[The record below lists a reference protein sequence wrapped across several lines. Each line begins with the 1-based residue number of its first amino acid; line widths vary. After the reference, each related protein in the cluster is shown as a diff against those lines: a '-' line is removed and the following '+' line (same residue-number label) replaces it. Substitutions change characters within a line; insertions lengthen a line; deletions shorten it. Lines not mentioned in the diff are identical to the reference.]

1 MASVKNLSLGKN
13 EDPKRRGSGG
23 AKQVSL
29 DGTTVP
35 PSLGRLK
42 IEEPKIEN
50 VRWYGETAVT
60 PAAISKLP
68 TLEMPSVAGVI
79 ENATPKDAGRYAESL
94 TAFSQQVAQGGKSAI
109 LIQEANRKEN
119 DARANEILTQF
130 SDNTSPI
137 KDLTSLLSGID
148 KKIKQLEKIEIGPD
162 NQPKPKSQEVLQ
174 QIIDLKKHKEEIASK
189 RGLQNSINS
198 KLREEQVV
206 NNALSWDIKK
216 HSIEVED
223 TNVNGGI
230 TSDEGELK
238 TIKVSELDPN
248 DFRYRREFKKHVY
261 ADYNLTGFEL
271 NNVKDRIAGIKYND
285 IVSQTSDYQKLTKNN
300 ITTKVLTSLE
310 KDLDHLVNGNK
321 NQTSANVIQS
331 LNENLEFYKNSH
343 LYSEEEKNA
352 LVTSIVGLT
361 MTKLSKSDID
371 VEDFLNDMFFGD
383 LKNNIQPLMVGPI
396 DDRYK
401 KKGDINEKLFLIN
414 RLGGKPYF
422 QALLT
427 TVKADQAD
435 TKSKKIKGQSYIY
448 ENHFDK
454 EVMQS
459 EVTVDGKKMSLNK
472 ALILSDTDDK
482 FGNTYVQV
490 ALTKL
495 EDAKESLI
503 ALLDENDPD
512 YIVKLNTINE
522 AYTERKNKSIYKIL
536 TTDYNQEV
544 KELRRSIF
552 NVQMNPNDLK
562 AQSKLTLS
570 LEQFTQSYEGIPKA
584 DEEIADIRENLVKV
598 KTKTFTGK
606 LKENIKLVET
616 YWEDYAKTQTK
627 AVDFDKDIEWSTNE
641 LSITQTVSEIMDDAR
656 EAYPNDLNAQ
666 DQYVKKEIGDR
677 WRNGGF
683 INKFTSGEQRVTDL
697 TGKVN
702 VAFKGIRTG
711 KEVNNKLN
719 KITFVKNKTIDG
731 DGYLVGAFQMDFKRN
746 INRPQPYFE
755 KNALKEIMISWMKGE
770 KLPRGIEL
778 FIKNLTNTNTP
789 DMASFILS
797 QADKLGIKQSKL
809 KIEYINSITD
819 MNEEQRKAA
828 WEESGY

>member
-79 ENATPKDAGRYAESL
+79 ENATPKDAGKYADAL
-94 TAFSQQVAQGGKSAI
+94 TNFSQQIAQGGASAI
-109 LIQEANRKEN
+109 QVQQANRKDN
-119 DARANEILTQF
+119 DLRANEILTQF

-162 NQPKPKSQEVLQ
+162 NQPKPKSKEVLQ
-174 QIIDLKKHKEEIASK
+174 QIIDLKKHKEEIGNK

-206 NNALSWDIKK
+206 NNALSWDTKK
-216 HSIEVED
+216 HTIEVED

-230 TSDEGELK
+230 TSDDGKLK
-238 TIKVSELDPN
+238 TIKVSELDPS

-261 ADYNLTGFEL
+261 GDYNLTGFEL
-271 NNVKDRIAGIKYND
+271 NNIKDRVAGIKYND
-285 IVSQTSDYQKLTKNN
+285 IISQTSDYQKLTKKN
-300 ITTKVLTSLE
+300 ITVKVLTSLE
-310 KDLDHLVNGNK
+310 TDLDHLTSGKNK
-321 NQTSANVIQS
+321 NITSANVIQS

-343 LYSEEEKNA
+343 LYNDEEKNA
-352 LVTSIVGLT
+352 LIQSIVGLT

-371 VEDFLNDMFFGD
+371 VEDFLKDMFFGD
-383 LKNNIQPLMVGPI
+383 KENNIQPLMVGPI

-427 TVKADQAD
+427 TVKANQSDL
-435 TKSKKIKGQSYIY
+435 KSSKIKGQTYIY

-454 EVMQS
+454 NVMQS
-459 EVTVDGKKMSLNK
+459 EVEVNGKKMSLNK
-472 ALILSDTDDK
+472 ALILADNDDQY
-482 FGNTYVQV
+482 GNSFVKV

-495 EDAKESLI
+495 EDTKEELI
-503 ALLDENDPD
+503 NQLDESDPN
-512 YIVKLNTINE
+512 YIIKLNTINE

-536 TTDYNQEV
+536 TTDYNQEI
-544 KELRRSIF
+544 KELNQLIF
-552 NVQMNPNDLK
+552 DVQMNPSDLK
-562 AQSKLTLS
+562 AQSKLTLN
-570 LEQFTQSYEGIPKA
+570 LQQFTASYEGIPKA
-584 DEEIADIRENLVKV
+584 DETIATIRENLVQV
-598 KTKTFTGK
+598 TTKTFSGK
-606 LKENIKLVET
+606 LKENIKLVEE
-616 YWEDYAKTQTK
+616 YWEKYAETQT
-627 AVDFDKDIEWSTNE
+627 AAIDFDKDIEWTNNQ
-641 LSITQTVSEIMDDAR
+641 LSITQEVNQIMDDAR
-656 EAYPNDLNAQ
+656 EAYPNDLSLQ
-666 DQYVKKEIGDR
+666 DKYVKK
-677 WRNGGF
+677 
-683 INKFTSGEQRVTDL
+683 S
-697 TGKVN
+697 
-702 VAFKGIRTG
+702 A
-711 KEVNNKLN
+711 
-719 KITFVKNKTIDG
+719 
-731 DGYLVGAFQMDFKRN
+731 
-746 INRPQPYFE
+746 
-755 KNALKEIMISWMKGE
+755 
-770 KLPRGIEL
+770 PR
-778 FIKNLTNTNTP
+778 
-789 DMASFILS
+789 
-797 QADKLGIKQSKL
+797 
-809 KIEYINSITD
+809 
-819 MNEEQRKAA
+819 R
-828 WEESGY
+828 